1 MKVFLKVLVKD
12 TFKRLYSKGFP
23 EGFRMKVFL
32 KVLVKDTSRG
42 CIVKD
47 FLKVFE

>member
-1 MKVFLKVLVKD
+1 MKVFLKD
-12 TFKRLYSKGFP
+12 FKRLYSKGFP